1 MKDVVAFVAALT
13 MTIGTAWAPAAFAR
27 DEQKLTLDQVPPAVK
42 ATFDKE
48 AKGGAIGEVTKEIG
62 KGTALY
68 EAHITRNGKDM
79 YVHVREDGTVVK
91 RDSAKKEATRQA
103 TEAKQST
110 R

>member
-1 MKDVVAFVAALT
+1 MKDVLAFAAALT
-13 MTIGTAWAPAAFAR
+13 TAIGTAWAPAAFAR
-27 DEQKLTLDQVPPAVK
+27 DEQKLTLDQVPATVK

-48 AKGGAIGEVTKEIG
+48 AKGGAIGEVTREIEKG
-62 KGTALY
+62 KAKAFY

-91 RDSAKKEATRQA
+91 RESAKT
-103 TEAKQST
+103 QST

>member
-1 MKDVVAFVAALT
+1 MKYVVAFVTAFT

-27 DEQKLTLDQVPPAVK
+27 DEQKLTLDQVPAAVK

-62 KGTALY
+62 KGKALY

-79 YVHVREDGTVVK
+79 YVHVREDGTVLK
-91 RDSAKKEATRQA
+91 RESVKKEAKET
-103 TEAKQST
+103 TQST
-110 R
+110 K